1 MNLGE
6 SVPSPT
12 PPPPVVPP
20 TPPAIYIPNTTIRAL
35 AQGMQAHYLAY
46 ITGTTREMALSA
58 VKLVWSVHPWQVP
71 TAENTYDML
80 NEATNHLLTMVRNDP
95 ADTGSTP

>member
-1 MNLGE
+1 MNLSE

-12 PPPPVVPP
+12 PPMPVVPP
-20 TPPAIYIPNTTIRAL
+20 TPPPIFIPNTAIGAL

-58 VKLVWSVHPWQVP
+58 VKLVWSLHQWQVP
-71 TAENTYDML
+71 TAETTYDML
-80 NEATNHLLTMVRNDP
+80 NEATNHLLTMVKNDP
-95 ADTGSTP
+95 VDTESTP